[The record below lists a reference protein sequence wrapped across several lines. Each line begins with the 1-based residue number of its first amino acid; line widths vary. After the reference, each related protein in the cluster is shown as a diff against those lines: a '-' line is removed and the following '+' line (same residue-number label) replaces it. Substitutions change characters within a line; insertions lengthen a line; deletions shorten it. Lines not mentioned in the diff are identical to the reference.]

1 MNPSWLW
8 GATDTS
14 CLMSI
19 VVMIVIHDKVE
30 SESSWLRIRL
40 GEWEPF
46 ANVYHRQFLS
56 RTTTDPVKTWR
67 QPQQIAFRGGGD
79 TKRGKGTKRK
89 KESDKGRR
97 DVEQVD
103 RLFTRRYRTTA
114 LDFDLKWTISSLLR
128 TLSQTL
134 KPSGRDQVETDRVQ
148 VATTE

>member
-1 MNPSWLW
+1 M
-8 GATDTS
+8 
-14 CLMSI
+14 
-19 VVMIVIHDKVE
+19 
-30 SESSWLRIRL
+30 
-40 GEWEPF
+40 
-46 ANVYHRQFLS
+46 
-56 RTTTDPVKTWR
+56 KTWR
-67 QPQQIAFRGGGD
+67 QPQQIAFREGGGD

-89 KESDKGRR
+89 KESDKGNR

-134 KPSGRDQVETDRVQ
+134 KPRGRDQVETDRVQ